1 MFMKNICIISS
12 PLQFTNF
19 AEYVYQNKLES
30 YFLIVLYYSNL
41 EIDQIN
47 ELNSI
52 YNLNIYKRIRGFKF
66 LQYIWLFLF
75 GIRVKNCERFIIG
88 NYFSDPHLYICNLVK
103 NNQTIIVDDGIISH
117 SIPDYL
123 LTEKRIIKESSLK
136 QLVFKLF
143 RINTSYPKNFS
154 LFTIF
159 DIKDQ
164 ENLKIQKNT
173 LSFIKSKL
181 KSKKNISSTILIGQ
195 PFVELKMMD
204 EDQYVHVINKLISR
218 FSDTEILYYPSR
230 KENKSK
236 LSLIKGLD
244 SIEIVD
250 PKTNIETFLIKSNY
264 LPENIVGFTSTALIT
279 INKILNS
286 KNKLTNIYS
295 FKLNLNQSR
304 LSKDLI
310 DKMYH
315 RIFSYGVVN
324 LNLS

>member
-1 MFMKNICIISS
+1 MKNICIISS

-19 AEYVYQNKLES
+19 AEYVYQNKLENYS
-30 YFLIVLYYSNL
+30 LIVLYYNNL
-41 EIDQIN
+41 EINQIN

-75 GIRVKNCERFIIG
+75 GIRVKNCEKFIIG
-88 NYFSDPHLYICNLVK
+88 NYFSDPHLYLCNLIK
-103 NNQTIIVDDGIISH
+103 HNHTIIVDDGIISH

-123 LTEKRIIKESSLK
+123 LSKKRIIKTSNLK
-136 QLVFKLF
+136 QLVFKLLG
-143 RINTSYPKNFS
+143 INNSYPTIFS

-159 DIKDQ
+159 DIEDQ
-164 ENLKIQKNT
+164 ENLKIEKNT

-195 PFVELKMMD
+195 PFVELKMID
-204 EDQYVHVINKLISR
+204 EDQYVQVINKLISK

-230 KENKSK
+230 KENKNK
-236 LSLIKGLD
+236 LSIIKGLD

-250 PKTNIETFLIKSNY
+250 PKTNIETFLMNSNY
-264 LPENIVGFTSTALIT
+264 LPANIVGFTSTALIT

-286 KNKLTNIYS
+286 NDKLTNIYS

-315 RIFSYGVVN
+315 RIFSYGVDN
-324 LNLS
+324 INLS